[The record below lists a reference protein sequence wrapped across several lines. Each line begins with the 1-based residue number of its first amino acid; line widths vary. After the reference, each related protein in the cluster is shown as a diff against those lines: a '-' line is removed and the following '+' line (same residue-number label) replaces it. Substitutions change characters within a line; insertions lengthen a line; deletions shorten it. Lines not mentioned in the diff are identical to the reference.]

1 MILKNYNVGNY
12 ECIAFFVRKF
22 DLKKLVLDKNW
33 LYILSAWMRFLS
45 DAINQIVYFSNFIK
59 LTNFETYL
67 HHDPFYGVRLVRLK
81 IIHEL
86 KWFVQNII
94 QGMFLKGS
102 SNSLYIL

>member
-1 MILKNYNVGNY
+1 M
-12 ECIAFFVRKF
+12 
-22 DLKKLVLDKNW
+22 VLDKNW
-33 LYILSAWMRFLS
+33 LYILSAWMKFLS
-45 DAINQIVYFSNFIK
+45 DAINQIVYWSNFIK
-59 LTNFETYL
+59 LTYFETYL